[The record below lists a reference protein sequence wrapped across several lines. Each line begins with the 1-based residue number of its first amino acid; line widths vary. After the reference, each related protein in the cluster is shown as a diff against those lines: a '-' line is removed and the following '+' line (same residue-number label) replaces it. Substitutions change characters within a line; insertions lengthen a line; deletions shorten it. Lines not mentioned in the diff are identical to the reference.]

1 MRFSMFLFILS
12 CQLIVVSGALAQDGG
27 ADSGTLESIDPL
39 AVCMRDCSARNEMC
53 VTTTAVPDCIRSVR
67 SCASMAPRSAEIIA
81 AFCTACGRAAVGC
94 DDDQPS
100 ETTSVTSTAP
110 PTAAPP
116 PTVPAP
122 RARVRPP
129 TAEERERR
137 DTERARGICRRQRGI
152 WNSATAI
159 LMPDGTLRLGVCRT
173 PEGAELLQMIEKE
186 QEARAEGDRAV
197 DASIARLDSFANER
211 FFMQMDHLNQI
222 QADLEVQNARM
233 RCLELGAERIEYDTR
248 SPVRHSEVEI
258 TDQGRWVQEGTRH
271 VVYDCPGNGRSA
283 IEPVGTSTRLRPP
296 ASNR

>member
-27 ADSGTLESIDPL
+27 ADSSSIESVDPL
-39 AVCMRDCSARNEMC
+39 AACLRDCSARNEMC
-53 VTTTAVPDCIRSVR
+53 VTTTAVPDCIRSVP
-67 SCASMAPRSAEIIA
+67 SCTSMAPRSAEIIA
-81 AFCTACGRAAVGC
+81 AFCVACGRAAVGC
-94 DDDQPS
+94 EDDQPS
-100 ETTSVTSTAP
+100 DTSVT
-110 PTAAPP
+110 PT
-116 PTVPAP
+116 PTTTTVQAS

-152 WNSATAI
+152 WNQATAVS
-159 LMPDGTLRLGVCRT
+159 MPDGTMRFGVCRT
-173 PEGAELLQMIEKE
+173 PEGAELLQMIERE
-186 QEARAEGDRAV
+186 QEARAEGDRV
-197 DASIARLDSFANER
+197 VGESVARLDSFANER

-222 QADLEVQNARM
+222 QADLEIQNARI

-258 TDQGRWVQEGTRH
+258 TNQGRWVQEGMRH

-296 ASNR
+296 ASNH